1 MAKVLVTGGSG
12 VLGRVLAPLLHSEG
26 HDVTV
31 LTRRP
36 DAQLPGGVRRIVGD
50 LASGAGLDAAV
61 RDAGVVVHLAT
72 SPFRPGRVD
81 VGGTRALVEAIARR
95 GSGPH
100 LVYASIVGVEQIPW
114 PYYKRKRQAE
124 VLAAGSGLPF
134 TIQRATQFHDL
145 VLVATASAARAPVL
159 LVPSGTSCQP
169 VDAADVARRLA
180 EIVRTG
186 PVNGLAADLGGP
198 QILDAVHLARDVVAA
213 IGARRPVRPIW
224 IPGRVGA
231 GFRAG
236 HHLAASTP
244 RGARTWRSYLED
256 RCRAEPGVLPL
267 PYSGRRVPIRRR

>member
-1 MAKVLVTGGSG
+1 MPAAPGGGLRAAGLKGGAAMAKVLVTGGSG

-50 LASGAGLDAAV
+50 
-61 RDAGVVVHLAT
+61 
-72 SPFRPGRVD
+72 
-81 VGGTRALVEAIARR
+81 
-95 GSGPH
+95 
-100 LVYASIVGVEQIPW
+100 
-114 PYYKRKRQAE
+114 
-124 VLAAGSGLPF
+124 LAAGSGLPF

-198 QILDAVHLARDVVAA
+198 QILDAAHLARDVVAA

>member
-36 DAQLPGGVRRIVGD
+36 DAPLPGDARRIVGD

-61 RDAGVVVHLAT
+61 RGAGVVVHLAT

-124 VLAAGSGLPF
+124 A
-134 TIQRATQFHDL
+134 
-145 VLVATASAARAPVL
+145 LVA
-159 LVPSGTSCQP
+159 
-169 VDAADVARRLA
+169 
-180 EIVRTG
+180 
-186 PVNGLAADLGGP
+186 GLRP
-198 QILDAVHLARDVVAA
+198 AVHDSA
-213 IGARRPVRPIW
+213 GYPVP
-224 IPGRVGA
+224 
-231 GFRAG
+231 
-236 HHLAASTP
+236 
-244 RGARTWRSYLED
+244 
-256 RCRAEPGVLPL
+256 
-267 PYSGRRVPIRRR
+267 